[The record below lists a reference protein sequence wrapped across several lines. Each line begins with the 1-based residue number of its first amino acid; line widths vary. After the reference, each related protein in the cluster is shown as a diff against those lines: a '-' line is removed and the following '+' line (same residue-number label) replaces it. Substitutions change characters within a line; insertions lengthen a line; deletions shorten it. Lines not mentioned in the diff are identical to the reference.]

1 MCYNRSRSLSQFF
14 PFCLPFPFTPMFP
27 RCVCTSVFVNVWVFI
42 PLDFLG
48 CVFISL
54 DKVHNNVRMTRSLYT
69 IFELVDR
76 AKALS
81 TVHGNTRTP
90 LENSD
95 EYIMRVVQNV
105 SFIKTISILKL
116 FVISSYEEPSN
127 EPMDL
132 SHLFIYDRILIVYV
146 RNVINKVIKI
156 TESNQL
162 DFWEVQ
168 VFCAICIHTF
178 ST

>member
-1 MCYNRSRSLSQFF
+1 
-14 PFCLPFPFTPMFP
+14 
-27 RCVCTSVFVNVWVFI
+27 
-42 PLDFLG
+42 
-48 CVFISL
+48 
-54 DKVHNNVRMTRSLYT
+54 MTRSLYT

-146 RNVINKVIKI
+146 RNVINKFIKI

-162 DFWEVQ
+162 DF
-168 VFCAICIHTF
+168 
-178 ST
+178 